1 MDDPETKLAWAK
13 SHLELLYGEIAQFTA
28 NPYAVMRED
37 DLEHGWHILR
47 LKLLDVPRR
56 ISLIAGDAV
65 YSMRASLDQ
74 LAWSLARPSGIPKRV
89 AFPIIDGPTLTKER
103 LDSFKRSLAG
113 VPPEAIC
120 EIDSLQPYHRGTH
133 YKTHPLWRLDEL
145 CNLDKHRRIPANG
158 SIAVLNFP
166 NLVPGDP
173 ASMTTTITTSDEGFV
188 VRIPIALKNK
198 LDGYKTQAFEVM
210 FGGDASGISEHFRGL
225 IQIYKFIAEDVLPRF
240 ARFLT

>member
-13 SHLELLYGEIAQFTA
+13 NHLELLYREIAQFA
-28 NPYAVMRED
+28 ENPYAVMRED
-37 DLEHGWHILR
+37 DLEHGCHILR
-47 LKLLDVPRR
+47 LQLFDVPRR

-65 YSMRASLDQ
+65 YNMRASLDQ
-74 LAWSLARPSGIPKRV
+74 LAWSLARPGGIPKRV
-89 AFPIIDGPTLTKER
+89 AFPIIDGPALTKER

-113 VPPEAIC
+113 VPSEAIC
-120 EIDSLQPYHRGTH
+120 EIDFLQPYHRGAH

-166 NLVPGDP
+166 NLAPGDP
-173 ASMTTTITTSDEGFV
+173 ASTMMAVTTTDEGFV

-225 IQIYKFIAEDVLPRF
+225 IQIYKFIAEDVLPLF